1 MTNKKLGLMIGT
13 IALVAVL
20 PLAWPRAGGNAAA
33 QAGGGAIPGGDG
45 QGLIKT
51 PEAQG
56 GGGGGAIQPG
66 GAPRPPA
73 MVGGCPRDPIL
84 FHPCAMAKAKVYKV
98 PRTPDGKPD
107 FQGYWANQ
115 EMAAPWDIE
124 PHPTSFGVVGGP
136 GDIIDPPDRKIPY
149 TEAALAKRND
159 IIENHPYDD
168 PQAHCAPAGIP
179 RQNYTPFG
187 IQILQPPGYFVILY
201 EAQHMYRIIP
211 TDGRPHIPS
220 AIKLWQGDSVGHWE
234 GNTLVVDYAN
244 TNGKHWFDMAGNFET
259 PNLHVVERWTLV
271 DANTIHYEARIDDAD
286 IYTRPWTMVLP
297 IGRNKEKNYYLLEFA
312 CREGEH
318 DLQHYQDDK
327 TSEQFKG
334 DPKKQ

>member
-1 MTNKKLGLMIGT
+1 
-13 IALVAVL
+13 
-20 PLAWPRAGGNAAA
+20 
-33 QAGGGAIPGGDG
+33 
-45 QGLIKT
+45 
-51 PEAQG
+51 
-56 GGGGGAIQPG
+56 
-66 GAPRPPA
+66 
-73 MVGGCPRDPIL
+73 
-84 FHPCAMAKAKVYKV
+84 MAKAKTYSP

-115 EMAAPWDIE
+115 EISAPWDIE

-136 GDIIDPPDRKIPY
+136 GDVVDPADRKIPY
-149 TEAALAKRND
+149 TAAALAKRND

-211 TDGRPHIPS
+211 TGQPAAHSQHDQAVAGRF
-220 AIKLWQGDSVGHWE
+220 GG
-234 GNTLVVDYAN
+234 TLGRQHAGGGLREYQRQ
-244 TNGKHWFDMAGNFET
+244 HWFDMAGNFET
-259 PNLHVVERWTLV
+259 PNLHVVERWTLIGP
-271 DANTIHYEARIDDAD
+271 DTIHYEARIEDSD
-286 IYTRPWTMVLP
+286 IYTKAWTMVLP

-334 DPKKQ
+334 DTKKQ